1 MKKITLIILGLLLM
15 YGCAGASE
23 PVANPAEEA
32 MNALVISASD
42 YNLNSSSQSFFA
54 ITIEN
59 SSDQDF
65 VNANFYLSIHNEGDE
80 VSPNPFYLLPTEQR
94 IVIPSG
100 ETVAVNFEIPSDF
113 LDENAIK
120 EFEGMDR
127 LIAFVQADGYIEN
140 TEKDNYYSLG
150 ESVEYKTYQYSD

>member
-32 MNALVISASD
+32 MNALAISASD
-42 YNLNSSSQSFFA
+42 YTLSSSSQSFFA

-65 VNANFYLSIHNEGDE
+65 VNANFYLSIHNEGDA

-94 IVIPSG
+94 ITVPSG
-100 ETVAVNFEIPSDF
+100 EAVTVNFEIPSGF
-113 LDENAIK
+113 LDENDVKA
-120 EFEGMDR
+120 FEEMDR
-127 LIAFVQADGYIEN
+127 LIAFVQTDGYIEN
-140 TEKDNYYSLG
+140 TEKDNYYSFG
-150 ESVEYKTYQYSD
+150 ESVEYKTY

>member
-32 MNALVISASD
+32 MNALAISASD
-42 YNLNSSSQSFFA
+42 YTLSSSSQSFFA
-54 ITIEN
+54 ITIGN

-65 VNANFYLSIHNEGDE
+65 VNANFYLSIHSEGDA

-94 IVIPSG
+94 ITVPSG
-100 ETVAVNFEIPSDF
+100 EAVTVNFEIPSGF
-113 LDENAIK
+113 LDENDVKAS
-120 EFEGMDR
+120 EEMDR
-127 LIAFVQADGYIEN
+127 LIAFVQSDGYIEN
-140 TEKDNYYSLG
+140 TEKDNYYSFG
-150 ESVEYKTYQYSD
+150 ESVEYKTY

>member
-42 YNLNSSSQSFFA
+42 YNLSSSSQPFFA

-94 IVIPSG
+94 ITVPSG
-100 ETVAVNFEIPSDF
+100 EAVTVNFEIPFGF
-113 LDENAIK
+113 LDESAIK
-120 EFEGMDR
+120 KFEGMDR

-140 TEKDNYYSLG
+140 TEKDNYYSFG
-150 ESVEYKTYQYSD
+150 ESMVYETY

>member
-32 MNALVISASD
+32 MNALLISASD
-42 YNLNSSSQSFFA
+42 YNLSGSSQSFFA

-94 IVIPSG
+94 ITVPSG
-100 ETVAVNFEIPSDF
+100 EAVTVNFEIPSGF
-113 LDENAIK
+113 LDENDAKSI
-120 EFEGMDR
+120 
-127 LIAFVQADGYIEN
+127 
-140 TEKDNYYSLG
+140 
-150 ESVEYKTYQYSD
+150 

>member
-32 MNALVISASD
+32 MNALAISASD
-42 YNLNSSSQSFFA
+42 YNLRSSSQSFFA

-65 VNANFYLSIHNEGDE
+65 VNTNFYLSVHNEGDE
-80 VSPNPFYLLPTEQR
+80 VSPNPFYLLPAEQR
-94 IVIPSG
+94 ITVPSR
-100 ETVAVNFEIPSDF
+100 ETVTVNFEIPFGF

-120 EFEGMDR
+120 KFEGMDR
-127 LIAFVQADGYIEN
+127 IIAFVQADGYIDSI
-140 TEKDNYYSLG
+140 EKGNYYSFG
-150 ESVEYKTYQYSD
+150 ESMVYETY

>member
-32 MNALVISASD
+32 MNALAISASD
-42 YNLNSSSQSFFA
+42 YTLSSSSQSFFA

-65 VNANFYLSIHNEGDE
+65 VNANFYLSIHNEGDA

-94 IVIPSG
+94 ITVPSG
-100 ETVAVNFEIPSDF
+100 EAVTVNFEIPSGF
-113 LDENAIK
+113 LDENDVKA
-120 EFEGMDR
+120 FEEMDR
-127 LIAFVQADGYIEN
+127 LIAFVQTDGYIEN
-140 TEKDNYYSLG
+140 TEKDNYYSFG
-150 ESVEYKTYQYSD
+150 KSVEYTTY

>member
-1 MKKITLIILGLLLM
+1 MKKISLIILGLLLM

-32 MNALVISASD
+32 MNALAISASD
-42 YNLNSSSQSFFA
+42 YTLSSSSQSFFA

-80 VSPNPFYLLPTEQR
+80 VSPNPFYLLPAEQR
-94 IVIPSG
+94 ITVPSR
-100 ETVAVNFEIPSDF
+100 ETVTVNFEIPFGF

-120 EFEGMDR
+120 KFEGMDR
-127 LIAFVQADGYIEN
+127 IIAFVQADGYIDSI
-140 TEKDNYYSLG
+140 EKGNYYSFG
-150 ESVEYKTYQYSD
+150 ESMVYETY

>member
-32 MNALVISASD
+32 MNALAISASD
-42 YNLNSSSQSFFA
+42 YTLSSSSQSFFA

-140 TEKDNYYSLG
+140 TEKDNYYSFG
-150 ESVEYKTYQYSD
+150 ESVEYKTY

>member
-32 MNALVISASD
+32 MNALAISASD
-42 YNLNSSSQSFFA
+42 YTLSSSSQSFFA

-94 IVIPSG
+94 ITVPSG
-100 ETVAVNFEIPSDF
+100 EAVTVNFEIPSDF

-140 TEKDNYYSLG
+140 TEKDNYYSFG
-150 ESVEYKTYQYSD
+150 ESVEYKTY

>member
-23 PVANPAEEA
+23 TVATPAEEA
-32 MNALVISASD
+32 MNALAISASD
-42 YNLNSSSQSFFA
+42 YTLSSSSQSFFA

-65 VNANFYLSIHNEGDE
+65 VNANFFLSIHNEGDE

-94 IVIPSG
+94 ITVPSG
-100 ETVAVNFEIPSDF
+100 EAVTVNFEIPFGF
-113 LDENAIK
+113 LDESAIK
-120 EFEGMDR
+120 KFEGMDR

-140 TEKDNYYSLG
+140 TEKDNNYYSFG
-150 ESVEYKTYQYSD
+150 GSVEYKTY

>member
-1 MKKITLIILGLLLM
+1 MKKITIIILGLLLM

-65 VNANFYLSIHNEGDE
+65 VNANFFLSIHNEGDE
-80 VSPNPFYLLPTEQR
+80 VSPNPFLSASYRTKNT
-94 IVIPSG
+94 VPSG
-100 ETVAVNFEIPSDF
+100 ETVTVNFEIPSGF

-120 EFEGMDR
+120 EFEEMDR

-140 TEKDNYYSLG
+140 TEKDNYYSFG
-150 ESVEYKTYQYSD
+150 ESVEYKTY

>member
-42 YNLNSSSQSFFA
+42 YNLNSSSQPFFA

-59 SSDQDF
+59 SSDKDF
-65 VNANFYLSIHNEGDE
+65 VNENFYLSINNEVDA
-80 VSPNPFYLLPTEQR
+80 VSQNPFYLIHTEQR
-94 IVIPSG
+94 ITVPSG
-100 ETVAVNFEIPSDF
+100 DAVTVNFEIPSGF
-113 LDENAIK
+113 LDENDVKA
-120 EFEGMDR
+120 FEEMDR

-140 TEKDNYYSLG
+140 TEKDNYYSFG
-150 ESVEYKTYQYSD
+150 GSVEYKTN

>member
-32 MNALVISASD
+32 MNALAISASD
-42 YNLNSSSQSFFA
+42 YNLSSSSQSFFA

-65 VNANFYLSIHNEGDE
+65 VNANFYLSIHNEGE
-80 VSPNPFYLLPTEQR
+80 AVT
-94 IVIPSG
+94 
-100 ETVAVNFEIPSDF
+100 VNFEIPSGF
-113 LDENAIK
+113 LDENDVKA
-120 EFEGMDR
+120 FEEMDR

-140 TEKDNYYSLG
+140 TEKDNYYSFG
-150 ESVEYKTYQYSD
+150 ESVEYKTY

>member
-32 MNALVISASD
+32 MNALAISASD
-42 YNLNSSSQSFFA
+42 YNLSSSSQSFFA

-94 IVIPSG
+94 ITVPSG
-100 ETVAVNFEIPSDF
+100 EAVTVNFEIPSGF
-113 LDENAIK
+113 LDENDVKA
-120 EFEGMDR
+120 FEEMDR
-127 LIAFVQADGYIEN
+127 LIAFVQTDGYIEN
-140 TEKDNYYSLG
+140 TEKDNYYSFG
-150 ESVEYKTYQYSD
+150 KSVEYTTY

>member
-15 YGCAGASE
+15 YGCGGTSE
-23 PVANPAEEA
+23 TVAKPAEEA
-32 MNALVISASD
+32 LNSLAISASD
-42 YNLNSSSQSFFA
+42 YNLSSSSQPFFA

-140 TEKDNYYSLG
+140 TEKDNYYSFG
-150 ESVEYKTYQYSD
+150 ESVEYKTY

>member
-1 MKKITLIILGLLLM
+1 MKKITFFILGLLLL
-15 YGCAGASE
+15 YGCGGTSE
-23 PVANPAEEA
+23 TVANPVEEA
-32 MNALVISASD
+32 LNSLHISASD
-42 YNLNSSSQSFFA
+42 YNLSSTSQPFFV

-94 IVIPSG
+94 IAIPSG
-100 ETVAVNFEIPSDF
+100 ETVAVNFEIPSGF
-113 LDENAIK
+113 LDENAIQAI
-120 EFEGMDR
+120 EGMDR

-140 TEKDNYYSLG
+140 TEKDNYYSFG
-150 ESVEYKTYQYSD
+150 ESVEYQTY

>member
-1 MKKITLIILGLLLM
+1 MKKITLIILELLLM

-32 MNALVISASD
+32 MNALAISASD
-42 YNLNSSSQSFFA
+42 YTLSSSSQSFFA

-80 VSPNPFYLLPTEQR
+80 VSPNPFYLLPAEQR
-94 IVIPSG
+94 ITVPSR
-100 ETVAVNFEIPSDF
+100 ETVTVNFEIPFGF

-120 EFEGMDR
+120 KFEGMDR
-127 LIAFVQADGYIEN
+127 IIAFVQADGYIDSI
-140 TEKDNYYSLG
+140 EKGNYYSFG
-150 ESVEYKTYQYSD
+150 ESMVYETY

>member
-80 VSPNPFYLLPTEQR
+80 VSPNPFYLLPAEQR
-94 IVIPSG
+94 ITVPSR
-100 ETVAVNFEIPSDF
+100 ETVTVNFEIPFGF

-120 EFEGMDR
+120 KFEGMDR
-127 LIAFVQADGYIEN
+127 IIAFVQADGYIDSI
-140 TEKDNYYSLG
+140 EKGNYYSFG
-150 ESVEYKTYQYSD
+150 ESMVYETY

>member
-32 MNALVISASD
+32 MNALAISASD
-42 YNLNSSSQSFFA
+42 YTLSSSSQSFFA

-65 VNANFYLSIHNEGDE
+65 VNANFYLSIHNEGDA
-80 VSPNPFYLLPTEQR
+80 VSPNPFYLLPAEQR
-94 IVIPSG
+94 ITVPSR
-100 ETVAVNFEIPSDF
+100 ETVTVNFEIPFGF

-120 EFEGMDR
+120 KFEGMDR
-127 LIAFVQADGYIEN
+127 IIAFVQADGYIDSI
-140 TEKDNYYSLG
+140 EKGNYYSFG
-150 ESVEYKTYQYSD
+150 ESMVYETY

>member
-32 MNALVISASD
+32 MNALAISASD
-42 YNLNSSSQSFFA
+42 YTLSSSSQSFFA

-94 IVIPSG
+94 ITVPSG
-100 ETVAVNFEIPSDF
+100 EAVTVNFEIPSGF
-113 LDENAIK
+113 LDENDVKA
-120 EFEGMDR
+120 FEEMDR
-127 LIAFVQADGYIEN
+127 LIAFVQTDGYIEN
-140 TEKDNYYSLG
+140 TEKDNYYSFG
-150 ESVEYKTYQYSD
+150 KSVEYTTY

>member
-32 MNALVISASD
+32 MNALAISASD
-42 YNLNSSSQSFFA
+42 YTLSSSSQSFFA

-65 VNANFYLSIHNEGDE
+65 VNANFYLSIHNEGDA
-80 VSPNPFYLLPTEQR
+80 VT
-94 IVIPSG
+94 
-100 ETVAVNFEIPSDF
+100 VNFEIPSGF
-113 LDENAIK
+113 LVENDVKA
-120 EFEGMDR
+120 FEEMDR

-140 TEKDNYYSLG
+140 TEKDNYYSFG
-150 ESVEYKTYQYSD
+150 ESVEYKTY

>member
-32 MNALVISASD
+32 MNALAISASD
-42 YNLNSSSQSFFA
+42 YTLSSSSQSFFA

-65 VNANFYLSIHNEGDE
+65 VNTNFYLSVHNEGDE
-80 VSPNPFYLLPTEQR
+80 VSPNPFYLLPAEQR
-94 IVIPSG
+94 ITVPSR
-100 ETVAVNFEIPSDF
+100 ETVTVNFEIPFGF

-120 EFEGMDR
+120 KFEGMDR
-127 LIAFVQADGYIEN
+127 IIAFVQADGYIDSI
-140 TEKDNYYSLG
+140 EKGNYYSFG
-150 ESVEYKTYQYSD
+150 ESMVYETY

>member
-1 MKKITLIILGLLLM
+1 MKKITFFILGLLLL

-32 MNALVISASD
+32 MNALLISASD
-42 YNLNSSSQSFFA
+42 YNLSSSSQSFFA

-80 VSPNPFYLLPTEQR
+80 VSPNPFYLLPKEQR
-94 IVIPSG
+94 ITVPSG
-100 ETVAVNFEIPSDF
+100 EAVTVNFEIPSGF
-113 LDENAIK
+113 LDENDVK
-120 EFEGMDR
+120 VFEEMDR

-140 TEKDNYYSLG
+140 TEKDNYYSFG
-150 ESVEYKTYQYSD
+150 ESVEYKTY

>member
-23 PVANPAEEA
+23 TVATPAEEA

-65 VNANFYLSIHNEGDE
+65 VNANFFLSIHNEGDE

-94 IVIPSG
+94 ITVPSG
-100 ETVAVNFEIPSDF
+100 EAVTVNFEIPFGF
-113 LDENAIK
+113 LDESAIK
-120 EFEGMDR
+120 KFEGMDR

-140 TEKDNYYSLG
+140 TEKDNYYSFG
-150 ESVEYKTYQYSD
+150 ESVEYKTY

>member
-32 MNALVISASD
+32 MNALAISASD
-42 YNLNSSSQSFFA
+42 YNLRSSSQSFFA

-59 SSDQDF
+59 SSNQDF

-80 VSPNPFYLLPTEQR
+80 VSPNPFYLLPAEQR
-94 IVIPSG
+94 ITVPSR
-100 ETVAVNFEIPSDF
+100 ETVTVNFEIPFGF

-120 EFEGMDR
+120 KFEGMDR
-127 LIAFVQADGYIEN
+127 IIAFVQADGYIDSI
-140 TEKDNYYSLG
+140 EKGNYYSFG
-150 ESVEYKTYQYSD
+150 ESMVYETY

>member
-32 MNALVISASD
+32 MNALAISASD
-42 YNLNSSSQSFFA
+42 YTLSSSSQSFFA

-65 VNANFYLSIHNEGDE
+65 VNANFYLSIHNEGDA

-94 IVIPSG
+94 ITVPSG
-100 ETVAVNFEIPSDF
+100 DAVTVNFEIPSGF
-113 LDENAIK
+113 LVENDVKA
-120 EFEGMDR
+120 FEAMDR

-140 TEKDNYYSLG
+140 TEKDNYYSFG
-150 ESVEYKTYQYSD
+150 ESVEYKTY

>member
-1 MKKITLIILGLLLM
+1 MKKITLIILELLLM

-32 MNALVISASD
+32 MNALAISASD
-42 YNLNSSSQSFFA
+42 YTLSSSSQSFFA

-65 VNANFYLSIHNEGDE
+65 VNANFYLSIHNEGDA

-140 TEKDNYYSLG
+140 TEKDNYYSFG
-150 ESVEYKTYQYSD
+150 ESVEYKTY

>member
-1 MKKITLIILGLLLM
+1 MKKITLIILELLLM

-32 MNALVISASD
+32 MNALAISASD
-42 YNLNSSSQSFFA
+42 YTLSSSSQSFFA

-65 VNANFYLSIHNEGDE
+65 VNTNFYLSVHNEGDE
-80 VSPNPFYLLPTEQR
+80 VSPNPFYLLPAEQR
-94 IVIPSG
+94 ITVPSR
-100 ETVAVNFEIPSDF
+100 ETVTVNFEIPFGF

-120 EFEGMDR
+120 KFEGMDR
-127 LIAFVQADGYIEN
+127 IIAFVQADGYIDSI
-140 TEKDNYYSLG
+140 EKGNYYSFG
-150 ESVEYKTYQYSD
+150 ESMVYETY

>member
-32 MNALVISASD
+32 MNALAISASD
-42 YNLNSSSQSFFA
+42 YTLSSSSQSFFA

-94 IVIPSG
+94 ITVPSG
-100 ETVAVNFEIPSDF
+100 DTVTVNFEIPSGF

-127 LIAFVQADGYIEN
+127 IIAFVQADGYIEN
-140 TEKDNYYSLG
+140 TEKDNYYSFD
-150 ESVEYKTYQYSD
+150 ESVEYKIY

>member
-32 MNALVISASD
+32 MNALAISASD
-42 YNLNSSSQSFFA
+42 YTLSSSSQSFFA

-65 VNANFYLSIHNEGDE
+65 VNANFYLSIHNEGDA

-94 IVIPSG
+94 ITVPSG
-100 ETVAVNFEIPSDF
+100 DAVTVNFEIPSGF
-113 LDENAIK
+113 LDENDVKA
-120 EFEGMDR
+120 FEKWTD
-127 LIAFVQADGYIEN
+127 
-140 TEKDNYYSLG
+140 
-150 ESVEYKTYQYSD
+150 

>member
-32 MNALVISASD
+32 MNALAISASD
-42 YNLNSSSQSFFA
+42 YTLSSSSQSFFA

-65 VNANFYLSIHNEGDE
+65 VNANFYLSIHNEGDA

-94 IVIPSG
+94 ITVPSG
-100 ETVAVNFEIPSDF
+100 EAVTVNFEIPSGF
-113 LDENAIK
+113 LDENAIQA
-120 EFEGMDR
+120 FEEMDR
-127 LIAFVQADGYIEN
+127 LIAFVQADGYIDSI
-140 TEKDNYYSLG
+140 DNDSYYSFG
-150 ESVEYKTYQYSD
+150 ESVEYTTD

>member
-42 YNLNSSSQSFFA
+42 YNLNSSSQPFFA

-80 VSPNPFYLLPTEQR
+80 VSPNPFYLLPAEQR
-94 IVIPSG
+94 ITVPSR
-100 ETVAVNFEIPSDF
+100 ETVTVNFEIPFGF

-120 EFEGMDR
+120 KFEGMDR
-127 LIAFVQADGYIEN
+127 IIAFVQADGYIDSI
-140 TEKDNYYSLG
+140 EKGNYYSFG
-150 ESVEYKTYQYSD
+150 ESMVYETY